1 MAGEPTTPFPRSPR
15 ILVVDDEDINVRF
28 LQDVLTPAGYTELT
42 VTTDPRRAVGLFR
55 ETEPDLILLD
65 LKMPYLNGHELLA
78 LLKQE
83 IPEGAHLPILV
94 LTSDSSAEAKRLALA
109 SGAND
114 FLAKPLSPAE
124 VRLRVRNLLETRFL
138 YLALQEQNRQLEER
152 VRRRTAQLQRRTD
165 ELEQARIE
173 ILERLARAAEFR
185 DDDTGFHTRRVGHV
199 SGLLAETLGVA
210 APEVEL
216 IRRAA
221 PLHDIGKIGIPDAIL
236 LKQGRLSA
244 DEEAV
249 MQAHTV
255 IGAEILAGS
264 DVALLHLAQ
273 DIALTHH
280 ERWNG
285 MGYPNR
291 VAGEAIPLVGRIVAV
306 VDVHDALTHA
316 RPYKAAWSHAD
327 ALAEI
332 EEQAGKQFDA
342 DVVRSFRELCRR
354 TPLDVLQDGATMVGA
369 PG

>member
-1 MAGEPTTPFPRSPR
+1 M
-15 ILVVDDEDINVRF
+15 
-28 LQDVLTPAGYTELT
+28 
-42 VTTDPRRAVGLFR
+42 
-55 ETEPDLILLD
+55 
-65 LKMPYLNGHELLA
+65 
-78 LLKQE
+78 
-83 IPEGAHLPILV
+83 
-94 LTSDSSAEAKRLALA
+94 
-109 SGAND
+109 
-114 FLAKPLSPAE
+114 
-124 VRLRVRNLLETRFL
+124 
-138 YLALQEQNRQLEER
+138 
-152 VRRRTAQLQRRTD
+152 
-165 ELEQARIE
+165 
-173 ILERLARAAEFR
+173 
-185 DDDTGFHTRRVGHV
+185 
-199 SGLLAETLGVA
+199 
-210 APEVEL
+210 